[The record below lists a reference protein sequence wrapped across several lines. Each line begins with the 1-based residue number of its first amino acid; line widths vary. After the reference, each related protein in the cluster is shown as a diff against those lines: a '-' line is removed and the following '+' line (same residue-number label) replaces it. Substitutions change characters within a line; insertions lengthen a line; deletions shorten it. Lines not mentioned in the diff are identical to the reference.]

1 MSDVR
6 VPEPVVLASRKGGL
20 EIYGPGTDG
29 DVTIISNVSLN
40 RDMYYNNLTI
50 LANVQLDTN
59 GFRVFVKD
67 TLTMSDVTSVIGRLA
82 DTVTAGTIFGGGA
95 SGVKASDTLGGSGGL
110 NNGENFFGEAEFY
123 NFSQAIVAYKF
134 DAALNRLRTLQG
146 GSGGKPGTAG
156 TKGADGTA
164 SPGPAGSAGSP
175 GNLSPTSTSNVVG
188 APGGKGATGN
198 AGAPGNVGTGGIG
211 GAGGLGGDGGT
222 GGGVVVISA
231 RNLIGSGVIRADGKS
246 PGPLPSPGAGLA
258 GTAGNP
264 GAPGNTGDKAPDFFQ
279 FSRTQVNANAY
290 NFTFTGYGYNQSTT
304 RQQATPQQFSIVF
317 NFSTEAFRTVSNNPY
332 PFTNTPTPGRSWSRG
347 ILGVF
352 PGRTVTGTNPGRTVF
367 GTNPGRSGTNPGRFV
382 RLPRGGGFFQPGNP
396 FFIPGNPFS
405 TFIPGQPFSF
415 FQPGQPWSYVQTGSF
430 SPTPGNPAS
439 NPGFSFNQPFFVP
452 GSNTNY
458 GYNIV
463 YNTVGVP
470 STQFSFPVVGFVP
483 AQTSFI
489 PSVYGEGGPGGAGGA
504 GGAGGSVTA
513 GLPGSPGTIGYAGGG
528 GVVLLVTENNVPS
541 TIDVRSAAGTGDGGF
556 ATAGSVIIIK
566 NEEDVK

>member
-29 DVTIISNVSLN
+29 DVTIISNLSLN

-82 DTVTAGTIFGGGA
+82 DTVTAGTLFGGA
-95 SGVKASDTLGGSGGL
+95 SSGVKASDTLGGSGGL

-134 DAALNRLRTLQG
+134 DAALDRLRTLQG
-146 GSGGKPGTAG
+146 GSGGKPGVAG

-164 SPGPAGSAGSP
+164 SPAPAGSPGSA

-188 APGGKGATGN
+188 APGGRGGPGN

-211 GAGGLGGDGGT
+211 GAGGIAGDGGT
-222 GGGVVVISA
+222 GGGVVVVSA

-246 PGPLPSPGAGLA
+246 PGPLPSPGAGLP
-258 GTAGNP
+258 GTVGNP
-264 GAPGNTGDKAPDFFQ
+264 GAPGNTGAKAPDFFQ

-290 NFTFTGYGYNQSTT
+290 NFIFTGYGYNAATN
-304 RQQATPQQFSIVF
+304 RQVATPQQFSVTF
-317 NFSTEAFRTVSNNPY
+317 NFSNEAFRTITNSPF
-332 PFTNTPTPGRSWSRG
+332 PFTNSPTPGNAWQRG

-352 PGRTVTGTNPGRTVF
+352 PGRTVSGTNPGRTVF
-367 GTNPGRSGTNPGRFV
+367 GTNPGRFV
-382 RLPRGGGFFQPGNP
+382 RLPRGGGFFQ
-396 FFIPGNPFS
+396 PGNPFS

-415 FQPGQPWSYVQTGSF
+415 FQPGQPWSYVQTGRN
-430 SPTPGNPAS
+430 SPTPGNPGVT
-439 NPGFSFNQPFFVP
+439 PGFSFNQPFFVP
-452 GSNTNY
+452 ASVTNY

-463 YNTVGVP
+463 YNTEGVP

-504 GGAGGSVTA
+504 GGAGGSITA